1 MDMTG
6 NHNLLVKYS
15 CGCIGFR
22 PGPDGNALLIKAC
35 DGDANQD
42 ELAIFERNQK
52 DHTFKPITR
61 ELENELLGK
70 LSVKVS
76 NGYRLEEMR
85 QIMRTAS

>member
-1 MDMTG
+1 MNMTG
-6 NHNLLVKYS
+6 NHNLLVRYN

-22 PGPDGNALLIKAC
+22 PDTDGNAMFIKCC
-35 DGDANQD
+35 DGPAGHD
-42 ELAIFERNQK
+42 ELEIFERNSEGKSFQ
-52 DHTFKPITR
+52 PIPR

-85 QIMRTAS
+85 QILRTAS